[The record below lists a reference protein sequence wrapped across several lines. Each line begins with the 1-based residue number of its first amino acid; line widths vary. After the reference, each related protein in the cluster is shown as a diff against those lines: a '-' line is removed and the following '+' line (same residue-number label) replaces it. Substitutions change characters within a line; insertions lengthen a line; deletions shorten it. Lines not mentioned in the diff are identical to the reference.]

1 MDVEDHWADTDYEAG
16 ELMDSRTS
24 NDGEERKEIL

>member
-1 MDVEDHWADTDYEAG
+1 MGAIEGMAG

-24 NDGEERKEIL
+24 VSVVILAAQRGAA